1 VLVGAQFQRAI
12 SHHRVEL
19 YDLGIGLLSWGT
31 NRWWKLTP
39 DPLGNYANGSWTRL
53 ADSNVA
59 RTS

>member
-1 VLVGAQFQRAI
+1 
-12 SHHRVEL
+12 VEL